1 MSIADIG
8 VTQFH
13 DAQAYL
19 GKGKKLP
26 EGFNAYTPHN
36 AFRLMSSTFGS
47 RYVSNL
53 LSFSLFYIAEERFAE
68 TVASKCHTSE
78 GGAVA
83 HGIAGLA
90 TGLVTTAVTYPCSY
104 FMDIKTSKTCVIDGL
119 LINPSLK
126 SLAGDFQQALMPD
139 PWGATKGFLSN
150 AARQV
155 LFRSM
160 TGSLICS
167 VAALS
172 KAMDPELL
180 ASIVPRLR
188 PSTSSA
194 NNPHRMFAPSRPVQ
208 PVAVV
213 ESAVSIDKKDCSVSV
228 P

>member
-1 MSIADIG
+1 
-8 VTQFH
+8 
-13 DAQAYL
+13 
-19 GKGKKLP
+19 
-26 EGFNAYTPHN
+26 
-36 AFRLMSSTFGS
+36 
-47 RYVSNL
+47 
-53 LSFSLFYIAEERFAE
+53 
-68 TVASKCHTSE
+68 
-78 GGAVA
+78 
-83 HGIAGLA
+83 
-90 TGLVTTAVTYPCSY
+90 
-104 FMDIKTSKTCVIDGL
+104 
-119 LINPSLK
+119 
-126 SLAGDFQQALMPD
+126 
-139 PWGATKGFLSN
+139 
-150 AARQV
+150 
-155 LFRSM
+155 M